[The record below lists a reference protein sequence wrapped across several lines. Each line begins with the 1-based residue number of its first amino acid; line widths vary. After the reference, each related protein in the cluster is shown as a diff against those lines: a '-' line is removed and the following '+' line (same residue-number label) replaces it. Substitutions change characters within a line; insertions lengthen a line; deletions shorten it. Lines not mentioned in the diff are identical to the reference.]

1 MLLPNRN
8 RVVTGRPRGLV
19 SSDSAPRV
27 VAEQRGTGI
36 SGQRSGPRVSVAASF
51 KKTTIVDLRPANVR
65 A

>member
-8 RVVTGRPRGLV
+8 RVVTGRTRGLV
-19 SSDSAPRV
+19 SNDCAPRL

-51 KKTTIVDLRPANVR
+51 KRTTMVDLRPANVR
-65 A
+65 V